1 VSARAFVPIKEKEGA
16 LYNTICIEKNNGVS
30 TLTLNRPEKRN
41 AMSPELHHEMVSALS
56 ELAADEET
64 AVLVITGA
72 GDSFSAGQDLKKYF
86 HEIRDTPAAREAA
99 RKNSHDWR
107 YRILNNFPK
116 PTIAAING
124 YCFGGA
130 FTVVASCDI
139 AVAAHEATF
148 GLSEINFGHIPGGMV
163 AKIVSDAMIPR
174 QALYYILTGRQFDG
188 KTSRDIGFTTM
199 SVPLSELMDTVY
211 EIAEELKQKDPLAL
225 RACKEAFKQ
234 LDLRNHSAE
243 EALAFLSAKSD
254 QLIRKQKARGDSD
267 GIESFLN
274 KEYRPGFGPAPR
286 VNA

>member
-1 VSARAFVPIKEKEGA
+1 MSESTSESRGA
-16 LYNTICIEKNNGVS
+16 LYNTILIDKKDRVT

-41 AMSPELHHEMVSALS
+41 AMSPELHAEMVQALT
-56 ELAADEET
+56 ELAHDDET

-72 GDSFSAGQDLKKYF
+72 GESFCAGQDLKKYF

-107 YRILNNFPK
+107 YRILNHFPK
-116 PTIAAING
+116 PTIAAVNG

-139 AVAAHEATF
+139 AIAADEATF

-163 AKIVSDAMIPR
+163 AKIVADAMIPR
-174 QALYYILTGRQFDG
+174 QALFYILTGRKFDG

-199 SVPLSELMDTVY
+199 SVPRANLMDTVY
-211 EIAEELKQKDPLAL
+211 EIAEELKAKDPLAL

-234 LDLRNHSAE
+234 VDLRRISHE
-243 EALAFLSAKSD
+243 EALSWLTAKSD
-254 QLIRKQKARGDSD
+254 QLIRKQSQRGGTD
-267 GIESFLN
+267 GIESFLK
-274 KEYRPGFGPAPR
+274 KEYRPGFGPAPQ